1 MRELNKI
8 QCEFIN
14 FQEPHY
20 GDIVMLT
27 LVGFSVSN
35 YYNKVKLALL
45 EKNVPFEEQLN
56 WATKDEPTL
65 AKSPLGKVPFIVT
78 EHGPLAESNVIM
90 EYIESAYPAKPLM
103 PSDPYLAAKNREL
116 STFMELHLELV
127 ARKLYPFAFFGRDR
141 DEAVAESVKKE
152 LTRNIAAFAKLAKF
166 SPYIAGDSF
175 TAADCAAFVHLP
187 IISMASKVVY
197 GEDLMANLPVKAYV
211 ALIGERATAQKV
223 NADRKTNQAEMAA
236 NRPK

>member
-1 MRELNKI
+1 
-8 QCEFIN
+8 
-14 FQEPHY
+14 
-20 GDIVMLT
+20 MLT

-45 EKNVPFEEQLN
+45 EKNVPFDEQLN

-65 AKSPLGKVPFIVT
+65 AKSPLGKVPFLMT

-90 EYIESAYPAKPLM
+90 EYIESAYPAHPLM

-127 ARKLYPFAFFGRDR
+127 ARRLYPFAFFGRER
-141 DEAVAESVKKE
+141 DEAVATSVKKE

-166 SPYIAGDSF
+166 SPYIAGDTF

-187 IISMASKVVY
+187 MISMASKAVY
-197 GEDLMANLPVKAYV
+197 GEDLLAALPVKAYV
-211 ALIGERATAQKV
+211 ALISERATAQKV